1 MAKTREDLVEE
12 AVIQAIGHHE
22 RRNVIKIIGAAPGG
36 VTYTEILGE
45 TGLNTGHLNYHLRGL
60 EGMVERDEARLYR
73 LTPLGLKALR
83 LLTAIGKDIGNG
95 DAPYIDTVLTAQS
108 SLLSPLISGY
118 LNVLILICSFGILG
132 GLWLLGNNY
141 VYGATSKTMW
151 GAGITLICGAVLY
164 SVLRNYRTLPHYF
177 SRWERRVLK

>member
-1 MAKTREDLVEE
+1 MVEE
-12 AVIQAIGHHE
+12 AVIQAIGHYE
-22 RRNVIKIIGAAPGG
+22 RRNIIKIIGAAPGG

-83 LLTAIGKDIGNG
+83 LLAAIGEDIGNG
-95 DAPYIDTVLTAQS
+95 DAPYIDTALTAQT
-108 SLLSPLISGY
+108 SLFSPLIRGY
-118 LNVLILICSFGILG
+118 LNAVILVCSFGVLG

-141 VYGATSKTMW
+141 MYGMTSKTMW
-151 GAGITLICGAVLY
+151 GAVIILICGAVMISALW
-164 SVLRNYRTLPHYF
+164 NYRTVLDYF
-177 SRWERRVLK
+177 RKWEKRMLR

>member
-36 VTYTEILGE
+36 VTYTYILGE

-83 LLTAIGKDIGNG
+83 LLAAIGEDIGNG

-108 SLLSPLISGY
+108 SLLSPLIRGFM
-118 LNVLILICSFGILG
+118 NVLILVSLFGVLG
-132 GLWLLGNNY
+132 GLWLLGNNM
-141 VYGATSKTMW
+141 YGATSKTMW
-151 GAGITLICGAVLY
+151 GAVITLICGAVLI
-164 SVLRNYRTLPHYF
+164 SALRNYRTAPEYF
-177 SRWERRVLK
+177 RRWEKRLLR